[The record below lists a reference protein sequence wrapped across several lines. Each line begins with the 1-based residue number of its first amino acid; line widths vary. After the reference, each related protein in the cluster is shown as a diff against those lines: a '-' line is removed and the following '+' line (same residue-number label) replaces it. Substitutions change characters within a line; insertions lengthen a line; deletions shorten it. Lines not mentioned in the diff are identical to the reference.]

1 MSYSDNIKY
10 TVGKSGIYATF
21 AAGHI
26 STRET
31 YENFNLE
38 NMEARRVEPV
48 PDYPVT
54 VVTHIFHLT
63 FLHMHSSFQKLYLSN
78 LSTETYNYLYLKCI

>member
-48 PDYPVT
+48 PDCSHP
-54 VVTHIFHLT
+54 TH
-63 FLHMHSSFQKLYLSN
+63 LHMHF
-78 LSTETYNYLYLKCI
+78 